1 MRDLEKLREK
11 IQKEQTIQLSS
22 DFTKGGA
29 ILGVVIS
36 VVAAFFLV
44 PKILN
49 NPDGFQTNM
58 LIAGLLLL
66 VLIFLT
72 FYQLIFAA
80 EAELK
85 GKKLKMKKVI
95 GKEYEVDVSQVE
107 KVSSFQSKSTKYTI
121 VKFKDINGNPEK
133 ALILNSNSIIFGK
146 EVTAGEVIK
155 LAQQI

>member
-1 MRDLEKLREK
+1 MRELERLKEK

-22 DFTKGGA
+22 DFTNGGA

-49 NPDGFQTNM
+49 NPEGFQANM

-72 FYQLIFAA
+72 FYQLFFA
-80 EAELK
+80 
-85 GKKLKMKKVI
+85 V
-95 GKEYEVDVSQVE
+95 
-107 KVSSFQSKSTKYTI
+107 
-121 VKFKDINGNPEK
+121 
-133 ALILNSNSIIFGK
+133 
-146 EVTAGEVIK
+146 
-155 LAQQI
+155 

>member
-1 MRDLEKLREK
+1 MRELERLKEK

-22 DFTKGGA
+22 DFTNGGA

-49 NPDGFQTNM
+49 NPEGFQANM

-72 FYQLIFAA
+72 FYQLFFAV

-95 GKEYEVDVSQVE
+95 GKKYEVDVSQVE
-107 KVSSFQSKSTKYTI
+107 KVSSFQSKSTKYTTL
-121 VKFKDINGNPEK
+121 KFKDNNGNPEK